1 MKKRHSS
8 ISSLSL
14 PPQRFV
20 MLLDSSLL
28 SASFHGR
35 KDTGKCRICQ
45 QCQDSLRK
53 VHSFRICEG
62 SVVCYCFMDARRK
75 HKIPVIKDKD
85 ACQSSTC
92 MMLTLVSHKPQ
103 VPQGLKGGVQVRTT
117 YTLDFYHSQ
126 GIQNLGNLLL
136 LQCLVGKPVLSLG
149 EEITLLLTANTILRN
164 ELNKEYSWPFTFG
177 IPKYNMQR
185 CSESLAG

>member
-75 HKIPVIKDKD
+75 HKIQILQPNVTPCLRVVWLDPFP
-85 ACQSSTC
+85 Q
-92 MMLTLVSHKPQ
+92 VSPGNHKSNGETDESEQNHKPLLLSF
-103 VPQGLKGGVQVRTT
+103 PTAPPGVSV
-117 YTLDFYHSQ
+117 Q
-126 GIQNLGNLLL
+126 GIPA
-136 LQCLVGKPVLSLG
+136 PVFQGSG
-149 EEITLLLTANTILRN
+149 EEAQDCGTQTAVV
-164 ELNKEYSWPFTFG
+164 
-177 IPKYNMQR
+177 
-185 CSESLAG
+185 